1 VEDSDVPEIYVPAT
15 QNDPEG
21 AELVVRTQLPPEAL
35 STTVMKLLR
44 RINPAQPAAEF
55 RPLQHLV
62 DHANSPRRFV
72 VMLVTSF
79 ALLGL
84 LLASLGLY
92 AVISYSVNRRTQE
105 IGIRMALGA
114 EKGDVLKMVVSQGF
128 RLALMGVAIGI
139 AGALALTHFLASL
152 LYGVKSTDP
161 PTFIAVSL
169 VLIAVALAAC
179 YIPARRA
186 AKVDPMV
193 ALRYE

>member
-1 VEDSDVPEIYVPAT
+1 
-15 QNDPEG
+15 
-21 AELVVRTQLPPEAL
+21 
-35 STTVMKLLR
+35 
-44 RINPAQPAAEF
+44 
-55 RPLQHLV
+55 
-62 DHANSPRRFV
+62 
-72 VMLVTSF
+72 MLVTSF

-114 EKGDVLKMVVSQGF
+114 EKGDVLKMVVGQGF
-128 RLALMGVAIGI
+128 RLALMGVAMGI